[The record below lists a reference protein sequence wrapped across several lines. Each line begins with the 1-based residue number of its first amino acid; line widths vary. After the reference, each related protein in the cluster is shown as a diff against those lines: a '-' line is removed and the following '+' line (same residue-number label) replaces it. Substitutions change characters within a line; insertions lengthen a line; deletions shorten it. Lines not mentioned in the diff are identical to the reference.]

1 MKAACGN
8 LEVANTLVG
17 DTLLV
22 AILIIDFF
30 RNMKAGED
38 RTYQVLLRLTIRQSF
53 QQQQNSHNV
62 NPSMRS
68 ETSAPEYGS
77 DRSREKIDNVEDQ
90 SSKRKSNF
98 SALP

>member
-1 MKAACGN
+1 MFSKFQTEWGQVSVIGFPIVKAACGN

-38 RTYQVLLRLTIRQSF
+38 RTYQVLLRLTIRQI
-53 QQQQNSHNV
+53 V
-62 NPSMRS
+62 PA
-68 ETSAPEYGS
+68 TA
-77 DRSREKIDNVEDQ
+77 KQ
-90 SSKRKSNF
+90 SQRKPF
-98 SALP
+98 YAF